1 MPEIRCPKCQAVI
14 ELDETAYTNIAEQV
28 RNAEF
33 DKALERQIAQ
43 IKQTDK
49 QLYDSDKEKAVMQ
62 ITGAKDKEIHELHS
76 LIDSLK
82 AQLQQKDRE
91 HELLIEKTKSEANSQ
106 KDMAIAKAREA
117 FNTQKNEIALLKQE
131 LAVSDQKKKFEISEA
146 VREIESQRD
155 SQKAEYEA
163 RLKAANEQVEYYKD
177 LKAKMSTKMIGETLE
192 QHCENSFNAIRMT
205 AFPRAQFGKDNVV
218 SYESGSKGDYIFRDF
233 DENGIEI
240 LSIMFE
246 MKNEADTTST
256 KKKNEHFFKEL
267 DKDRREKKCE
277 YAVLVSLLESD
288 SELYNQGI
296 VDVSYQYD
304 KMYVIRPQ
312 FFIPMISI
320 LRNAAMHTVEYKREL
335 QMYKNQNID
344 IENFEANLNEFKS
357 AFSKNYKNASDR
369 FADAIKSI
377 DKSIAELQKVK
388 DNLTKS
394 ENHLR
399 LANNKAEDI
408 SIKKLTKDNPTM
420 AKKFEELG

>member
-1 MPEIRCPKCQAVI
+1 MPEIRCPKCQSVI
-14 ELDETAYTNIAEQV
+14 ELDETNYTNIAEQV

-33 DKALERQIAQ
+33 EKALENRIAQ
-43 IKQTDK
+43 IKQADK
-49 QLYDSDKEKAVMQ
+49 QLYDSDKEKAVML
-62 ITGAKDKEIHELHS
+62 ITGEKDREIQKLYSQIE
-76 LIDSLK
+76 SLK
-82 AQLQQKDRE
+82 SQLSQKDRE
-91 HELLIEKTKSEANSQ
+91 NELRVEKAKSEANSQ
-106 KDMAIAKAREA
+106 REKDVATAREA
-117 FNTQKNEIALLKQE
+117 LYKQKNEIALLKQE
-131 LAVSDQKKKFEISEA
+131 LEVNEQKKKLEISEA
-146 VREIESQRD
+146 VREVESQRD

-163 RLKAANEQVEYYKD
+163 RLRAANEQVEYYKD

-205 AFPRAQFGKDNVV
+205 AFPRAQFGKDNLV

-233 DENGIEI
+233 DEDGTEI

-246 MKNEADTTST
+246 MKNEADMTST

-296 VDVSYQYD
+296 VDVSYQYE

-320 LRNAAMHTVEYKREL
+320 LRNAAMHTVEYKREVE
-335 QMYKNQNID
+335 MYKNQNID

-377 DKSIAELQKVK
+377 DKSIAELQRVK

-420 AKKFEELG
+420 AQKFSELK